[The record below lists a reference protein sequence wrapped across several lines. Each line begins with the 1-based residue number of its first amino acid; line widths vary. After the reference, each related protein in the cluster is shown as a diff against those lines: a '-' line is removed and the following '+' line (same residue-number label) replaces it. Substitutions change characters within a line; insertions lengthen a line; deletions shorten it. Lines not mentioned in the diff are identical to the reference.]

1 MGRNCIS
8 RYVQSTPPVKGFRPF
23 GRLAGKR
30 DSVVLTLDEYE
41 AIRLLDYEHHTQ
53 EEAAVQ
59 MRVSRPT
66 LTRIYERAR
75 IKYATAL
82 VEGCLLLIGGG
93 DVKLRRHSY
102 LCQDCGTELESPE
115 QSLTDC
121 PRCTSSRVVS
131 LDNCHQSQCSSC
143 RKCRR
148 GQGRGRHRSRNN
160 KSKQQGV

>member
-30 DSVVLTLDEYE
+30 DTVILTLDEYE

-82 VEGCLLLIGGG
+82 VEGCLLLIGSWN
-93 DVKLRRHSY
+93 LRSNP
-102 LCQDCGTELESPE
+102 SPTARAALHPAWCLWTTATNPNAAVAANAAADKDAE
-115 QSLTDC
+115 CADQEITN
-121 PRCTSSRVVS
+121 P
-131 LDNCHQSQCSSC
+131 
-143 RKCRR
+143 
-148 GQGRGRHRSRNN
+148 NN
-160 KSKQQGV
+160 KEYK

>member
-1 MGRNCIS
+1 
-8 RYVQSTPPVKGFRPF
+8 VQSTPPVKGFRPF

-121 PRCTSSRVVS
+121 RAALHPAWCLWTTATNPSAAVAANAAT
-131 LDNCHQSQCSSC
+131 D
-143 RKCRR
+143 KDAE
-148 GQGRGRHRSRNN
+148 GTDPEITKPNN
-160 KSKQQGV
+160 KEYK